1 MNGLSMSHQTC
12 RVVALAFVLLAA
24 LAPAAAAQGPYVSAS
39 LTGDIVRLNRIET
52 RGSGESGDGEAL
64 GFALRLG
71 TEIGSRWG
79 VEAEVARPSAIES
92 SFAPGVFPLTL
103 AGSTSVSVPPSGVV
117 SPGIVELIPYP
128 YPYTYRVE
136 TRQRNTMLS
145 VAAWA
150 RQELSPRISLAYLGG
165 IGFHRTTQDAEISFE
180 PGIQLGRPTIFPAPS
195 LTESVVYT
203 VGPFAGV
210 EARIG
215 LADHVQL
222 IPGVRLHG
230 ISGGWLVRS
239 SIGLGWVF

>member
-1 MNGLSMSHQTC
+1 MSHKAC
-12 RVVALAFVLLAA
+12 RVVALAVVLLAA
-24 LAPAAAAQGPYVSAS
+24 LAPAAAAQGAYVSAS
-39 LTGDIVRLNRIET
+39 LTGDIVRLNRLET
-52 RGSGESGDGEAL
+52 AGSGESGDGEAL

-79 VEAEVARPSAIES
+79 VEAEIARPSEIES
-92 SFAPGVFPLTL
+92 SFDPGYLPYRL
-103 AGSTSVSVPPSGVV
+103 AEVTATSVPPSGVV
-117 SPGIVELIPYP
+117 SPGFEVFYP
-128 YPYTYRVE
+128 FTYRVQ
-136 TRQRNTMLS
+136 TRQRNTTLS
-145 VAAWA
+145 AAAWA
-150 RQELSPRISLAYLGG
+150 KQELSRRFSLVYLGG
-165 IGFHRTTQDAEISFE
+165 MGFHRTTQDVEISFE
-180 PGIQLGRPTIFPAPS
+180 PPTQFLRPAIFPVPS

-210 EARIG
+210 EARID